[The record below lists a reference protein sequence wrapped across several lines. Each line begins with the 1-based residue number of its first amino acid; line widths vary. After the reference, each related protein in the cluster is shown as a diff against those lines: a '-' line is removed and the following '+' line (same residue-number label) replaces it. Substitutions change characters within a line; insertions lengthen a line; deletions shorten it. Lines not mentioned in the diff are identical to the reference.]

1 MSCAK
6 PATAGA
12 LVIDIQLGRFYIA
25 DVFHNGKVIHVE
37 GVAEELDEQTV
48 TLAPSCDFLCPTPA
62 KARIYLQQIVH
73 IG

>member
-1 MSCAK
+1 M
-6 PATAGA
+6 
-12 LVIDIQLGRFYIA
+12 IDIQLGRFYIA

-48 TLAPSCDFLCPTPA
+48 TLAPTRNFLLAEPA